1 MKVWGQIAEDHK
13 ALGDFVGQFQALVD
27 CSRALGAEVEELEEE
42 TRLELEVG
50 GSSGSRARPPA
61 PLHGDEVSAAL
72 SVPLGLATEDL
83 PDTSISASSNQQACT
98 SVRLFSGVNRMKCA
112 FSGWSPVE
120 DATSEYLQVDLG
132 KPTWVSSLA
141 LQGRRPLSGDWEATR
156 PLLAE
161 LLDPG
166 DPLPP
171 SRIFKRPPV
180 RLIHDI
186 VVAAHVRHQALAA
199 GKPDFSSEQLDYK
212 QLQNADRQAKVD
224 FFELL
229 LAKAGHA
236 VKAAGLQD
244 KVPPLKVSPS
254 DILGGKNTVE
264 SNRLLQL
271 LCYLGLR
278 KKLEGSSYGGL
289 LDVSD
294 QWATKFTVSW
304 SEKGQDWAPLTT
316 PSESQAFVFEGCSDA
331 ETVRFL
337 PLGIAQPPRAVRY
350 LRIFPQEWHNHPS
363 FRLEVFGWAD
373 GKIKVETPIP
383 PSLREAACRLDVVRR
398 RAQVLQR
405 CLALASAATAERWR
419 EAQRAEEEKA
429 MQAMQE
435 RTQVEQQLQETLA
448 QLEEMRKA
456 YNLLQDQAA
465 ESEQKLADAEAEQL
479 RLGVEQDSANSQV
492 QSLEEKLAQALEDAQ
507 TERDKVRDL
516 EAKGEEM
523 KSSNEDLQQQIGVLT
538 EERDLAR
545 AKEELLFDTLAAKEE
560 ELLNTNEG
568 YCYLTDQLNELKD
581 EYAEKVDECDRTI
594 ESLHEQNKKLLDEDL
609 KLRQELGDSKRRNGE
624 LEKAVQRAEAGLPV
638 SFRVDRSEA
647 KSENGA
653 PVPGTGTGTAEKR
666 PAAERGASPTDID
679 LEGAEGEYQ
688 EDFEDE

>member
-1 MKVWGQIAEDHK
+1 
-13 ALGDFVGQFQALVD
+13 
-27 CSRALGAEVEELEEE
+27 
-42 TRLELEVG
+42 
-50 GSSGSRARPPA
+50 
-61 PLHGDEVSAAL
+61 
-72 SVPLGLATEDL
+72 
-83 PDTSISASSNQQACT
+83 
-98 SVRLFSGVNRMKCA
+98 
-112 FSGWSPVE
+112 
-120 DATSEYLQVDLG
+120 
-132 KPTWVSSLA
+132 
-141 LQGRRPLSGDWEATR
+141 
-156 PLLAE
+156 
-161 LLDPG
+161 
-166 DPLPP
+166 
-171 SRIFKRPPV
+171 
-180 RLIHDI
+180 
-186 VVAAHVRHQALAA
+186 
-199 GKPDFSSEQLDYK
+199 
-212 QLQNADRQAKVD
+212 
-224 FFELL
+224 
-229 LAKAGHA
+229 
-236 VKAAGLQD
+236 
-244 KVPPLKVSPS
+244 
-254 DILGGKNTVE
+254 
-264 SNRLLQL
+264 
-271 LCYLGLR
+271 
-278 KKLEGSSYGGL
+278 
-289 LDVSD
+289 
-294 QWATKFTVSW
+294 
-304 SEKGQDWAPLTT
+304 
-316 PSESQAFVFEGCSDA
+316 
-331 ETVRFL
+331 
-337 PLGIAQPPRAVRY
+337 
-350 LRIFPQEWHNHPS
+350 
-363 FRLEVFGWAD
+363 
-373 GKIKVETPIP
+373 
-383 PSLREAACRLDVVRR
+383 
-398 RAQVLQR
+398 
-405 CLALASAATAERWR
+405 
-419 EAQRAEEEKA
+419 